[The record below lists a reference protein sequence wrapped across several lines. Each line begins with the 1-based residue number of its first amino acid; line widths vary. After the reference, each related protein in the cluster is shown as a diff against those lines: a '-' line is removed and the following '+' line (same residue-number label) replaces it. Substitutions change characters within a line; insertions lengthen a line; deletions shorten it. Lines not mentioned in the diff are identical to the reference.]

1 LLTEISQCPSLTPRT
16 LLNQQTSDIIYLEKF
31 KRLFRG
37 FNIIVWEDRAM
48 KVIVVGATGT
58 IGSAVVQAIG
68 SSHEVI
74 PVSFSK
80 SLIKVD
86 IADRASITNMFK
98 TTGQADAVICAAGLA
113 KFGPMAS
120 LTDEDFALGL
130 DNKLMGQV
138 NLVRLGVEYVND
150 NGSFTL
156 TSGIL
161 SRKPMEGST
170 AISLVNAALEGFA
183 RAAALEMPRGI
194 RINIVS
200 PNWVVDTLKAFNMD
214 PAMGTPVEVVA
225 RAYVQALEGS
235 MNGSVI
241 DAIK

>member
-1 LLTEISQCPSLTPRT
+1 
-16 LLNQQTSDIIYLEKF
+16 
-31 KRLFRG
+31 
-37 FNIIVWEDRAM
+37 M
-48 KVIVVGATGT
+48 KVIVIGATGT
-58 IGSAVVQAIG
+58 IGKAIVQAIG
-68 SSHEVI
+68 NRHEVI

-80 SLIKVD
+80 SAIKVD
-86 IADRASITNMFK
+86 IADRTSIAKMFK
-98 TTGQADAVICAAGLA
+98 ATGRVDALISAAGLA

-120 LTDEDFALGL
+120 LTDTDFALCL

-138 NLVRLGVEYVND
+138 NLVRLGVENITD
-150 NGSFTL
+150 NGSITL

-161 SRKPMEGST
+161 SRKPMKGST
-170 AISLVNAALEGFA
+170 AISLVNAALEGFG

-200 PNWVVDTLKAFNMD
+200 PNWVIDTLKAFNMD
-214 PAMGTPVEVVA
+214 PAIGTPVEVVA

-235 MNGSVI
+235 MNGAVI